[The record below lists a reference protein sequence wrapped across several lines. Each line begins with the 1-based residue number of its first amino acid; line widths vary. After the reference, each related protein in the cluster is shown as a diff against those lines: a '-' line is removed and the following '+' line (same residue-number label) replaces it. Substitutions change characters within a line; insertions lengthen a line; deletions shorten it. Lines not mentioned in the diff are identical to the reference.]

1 MTVMGRSA
9 PPMMAPSWSN
19 GSLLPKSTTKPVFL
33 ELLVKVTVVPTLMQ
47 NALLDL
53 ASGMLGVALASVP
66 PLRLM
71 SMVQGV
77 EAEPHVF
84 ASAQILSGFELEQTS
99 PLIFFFG
106 VLADYETSQEQWQGE
121 QTTKNCEIAANLH

>member
-1 MTVMGRSA
+1 
-9 PPMMAPSWSN
+9 
-19 GSLLPKSTTKPVFL
+19 VFL

-84 ASAQILSGFELEQTS
+84 ASAQMLSGFELEQTS
-99 PLIFFFG
+99 PLIFFF
-106 VLADYETSQEQWQGE
+106 VSLPA
-121 QTTKNCEIAANLH
+121 TKLVKSSGKANRQQRTAR